1 MTTLKS
7 KLKED
12 LTTAMKARDELTS
25 STLRLTLTAIT
36 KEEVSGKTA
45 RELSDDEVQKV
56 IAKEAKKRRE
66 AAEAFAQGGRTEQ
79 AERERAEGEL
89 LDAYLPKQL
98 SDDELGAIVAAAV
111 DEAKAAACRGAAGH
125 GRRHED
131 CEPEGRGACRRRPGG
146 GDGEEAPRGLRHLRE
161 GGVDRMFRSTPP
173 FCLLRGRVLRPEVRG
188 RSARRSSGR
197 GGSRRFRRSCPA

>member
-36 KEEVSGKTA
+36 KEEVGGTTA

-66 AAEAFAQGGRTEQ
+66 AADAFAKGGRTEQ
-79 AERERAEGEL
+79 AEREKKEGEI
-89 LDAYLPKQL
+89 LDAYLPQQL
-98 SDDELGAIVAAAV
+98 SDEELTAIVASAV
-111 DEAKAAACRGAAGH
+111 DEAKAAGAEGPRAMGAVMKIVSPKVAG
-125 GRRHED
+125 R
-131 CEPEGRGACRRRPGG
+131 A
-146 GDGEEAPRGLRHLRE
+146 E
-161 GGVDRMFRSTPP
+161 GGRVAAAVKK
-173 FCLLRGRVLRPEVRG
+173 LLAG
-188 RSARRSSGR
+188 
-197 GGSRRFRRSCPA
+197 